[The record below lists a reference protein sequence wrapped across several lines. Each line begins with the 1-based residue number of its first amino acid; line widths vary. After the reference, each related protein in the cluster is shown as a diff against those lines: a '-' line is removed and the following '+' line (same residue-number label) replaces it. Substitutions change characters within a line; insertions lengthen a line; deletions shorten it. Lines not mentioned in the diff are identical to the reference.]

1 MKRTGMLLVSLSV
14 KIADLADVSTKGT
27 SQIVSLTQESGLCY
41 IHTGIAQGFVS
52 RIIDVKVTNAI

>member
-14 KIADLADVSTKGT
+14 KIADLADVPTKGT

-41 IHTGIAQGFVS
+41 IHTGIAQGFV
-52 RIIDVKVTNAI
+52 